1 MKKVLIID
9 TSILCVWLEVPGMDV
24 CGPNNDKWTKDRVQ
38 QKIDEEMGQGALF
51 VLPIATI
58 IETGNH
64 ISKATHGRKER
75 AEALSDILR
84 KSADGSSPWAA
95 FSAQNDFWEKDKL
108 KKLATDWPN
117 LAVQGL
123 SLGDATIKDVAE
135 YYAQMNHSVEILTG
149 DKGLKS
155 YEPLQGVKVPRRRR
169 SQ

>member
-1 MKKVLIID
+1 
-9 TSILCVWLEVPGMDV
+9 MDV

-38 QKIDEEMGQGALF
+38 QKIDEEMGQGAFF

-95 FSAQNDFWEKDKL
+95 FSAQNDLWEKDKL
-108 KKLATDWPN
+108 KNLLLIGRIWRFRDYLLATLP
-117 LAVQGL
+117 
-123 SLGDATIKDVAE
+123 
-135 YYAQMNHSVEILTG
+135 
-149 DKGLKS
+149 LKMLRNTM
-155 YEPLQGVKVPRRRR
+155 PK
-169 SQ
+169 